1 MSTQARTKGAVMD
14 WLKQYGHFV
23 VLGVQASIAWA
34 AWSMRNVFATKA
46 ELKKTDDKAVEL
58 HSQVDT
64 LRSEIQRLPSK
75 DDLHR
80 LQLEMAELVGEI
92 KLVRSDCGALTGLVS
107 RVESAVTRHEM
118 IISDAARSK

>member
-1 MSTQARTKGAVMD
+1 MD

-23 VLGVQASIAWA
+23 VLGVQALIAWA
-34 AWSMRNVFATKA
+34 AWSMRNVFATKR
-46 ELKKTDDKAVEL
+46 ELKETDGKAAEL
-58 HSQVDT
+58 HSRVDG
-64 LRSEIQRLPSK
+64 LERDIQRLPSK

-80 LQLEMAELVGEI
+80 LQLEIAELVGEI
-92 KLVRSDCGALTGLVS
+92 KLVRSDCVSLTGLVQ